1 MPPKTKTKTDKNRRE
16 QDLQA
21 SFSDDVGAI
30 RRVIIDV
37 DFSVLD

>member
-1 MPPKTKTKTDKNRRE
+1 MPPKTKAKTDKNRRE

-21 SFSDDVGAI
+21 SFSDDVGVI